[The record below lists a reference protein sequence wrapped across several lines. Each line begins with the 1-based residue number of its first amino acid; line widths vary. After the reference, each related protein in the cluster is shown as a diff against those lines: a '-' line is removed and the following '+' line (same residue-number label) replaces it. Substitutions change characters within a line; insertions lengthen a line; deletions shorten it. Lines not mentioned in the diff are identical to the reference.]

1 MLRSAHTS
9 VKGFPIILE
18 TDRLTVGL
26 LGVSVAGYYTS
37 AVSTYSFW

>member
-18 TDRLTVGL
+18 TDCLTVGL

-37 AVSTYSFW
+37 AVSAYSFW